1 MFARLVLDG
10 EGDVGVHNFIV
21 PLRDPDTHEPLPG
34 IRIGD
39 LVRACICLSELLYD
53 TRLRITCA

>member
-1 MFARLVLDG
+1 MVFARLILDG

-21 PLRDPDTHEPLPG
+21 PLRDMETHEPLPG

-39 LVRACICLSELLYD
+39 LVSFACVFMMLS
-53 TRLRITCA
+53 RLCRSVYP